1 MPPDFDK
8 DAMSSHPPAL
18 PAHAQPA
25 AAAPDSHPPAALLR
39 MAIAAAR
46 SDEDN
51 GLHRVRLG
59 YLAEALALRLGVDA
73 PRARLLRL
81 AAPLHDI
88 GKLDPADSA
97 PTATERERL
106 RAHPRRGAKLLGGS
120 SLPLF
125 ALAAEVALHHHER
138 WDGQGFPQGLAGH
151 DIPLSGRIVAVVDHF
166 DALTMDSRFRPA
178 QADDRALA
186 MLAEQAGGAFDPAV
200 VTALQAHARE
210 LIALREW
217 VNDTRPGFGTPLPG
231 TAGLPTDAADLL
243 RAPSAATA

>member
-1 MPPDFDK
+1 MSHNPP
-8 DAMSSHPPAL
+8 HL
-18 PAHAQPA
+18 PAQDRPTPPVATDAQP
-25 AAAPDSHPPAALLR
+25 PRALLR

-46 SDEDN
+46 SDEDS

-59 YLAEALALRLGVDA
+59 YLAEALALHLGVSA
-73 PRARLLRL
+73 ARARLLRL

-88 GKLDPADSA
+88 GKLDPADIA
-97 PTATERERL
+97 PNTTERERL

-138 WDGQGFPQGLAGH
+138 WDGQGFPQGLTGEQ
-151 DIPLSGRIVAVVDHF
+151 IPLSGRIVAVVDHF
-166 DALTMDSRFRPA
+166 DALTMDSRFRPE

-186 MLAEQAGGAFDPAV
+186 MLAGQAGGAFDPAV
-200 VTALQAHARE
+200 VTALQAHAGE

-217 VNDTRPGFGTPLPG
+217 VNDTRPGFGAPLPG
-231 TAGLPTDAADLL
+231 GAGMPVDAADLL
-243 RAPSAATA
+243 GAPAEMPA